1 MFGSCKPVEPS
12 RQLAFIDLV
21 AADVSLLILHYG
33 LFPIRPSIRSPFW
46 TSRFASRS

>member
-21 AADVSLLILHYG
+21 AADVSPLILHYG
-33 LFPIRPSIRSPFW
+33 SFTTLPTQVILNIALRIEE
-46 TSRFASRS
+46 